1 MSIFR
6 SLLQV
11 LKGKRA
17 FNRYTDTTFRPIHL
31 HKDNNIAEKRL
42 SSKTKEACCPK
53 QATRLF
59 INLSR

>member
-42 SSKTKEACCPK
+42 SSKTKEACCLFG
-53 QATRLF
+53 ATRLF